1 MITARYNV
9 YFYGFILC
17 EFLNVL
23 VATSVLFLTN
33 KFLNHRF
40 LLYGLKVGKANTSW
54 RVKLNCSSPQVS
66 SYYRLPEE
74 EQRLQKNPMCEVFP
88 RIGGQDWRQEWNGLC

>member
-1 MITARYNV
+1 MILLINNISLIVVNVYCPRYNV

-23 VATSVLFLTN
+23 VATSVLFLTD

-40 LLYGLKVGKANTSW
+40 LLYGLKVGKANRVW
-54 RVKLNCSSPQVS
+54 RAKV
-66 SYYRLPEE
+66 
-74 EQRLQKNPMCEVFP
+74 
-88 RIGGQDWRQEWNGLC
+88 

>member
-1 MITARYNV
+1 M

-23 VATSVLFLTN
+23 VATSVLFLTD

-40 LLYGLKVGKANTSW
+40 LLYGLKVGKGNTIW
-54 RVKLNCSSPQVS
+54 RAKVKLF
-66 SYYRLPEE
+66 LPPGLLV
-74 EQRLQKNPMCEVFP
+74 LQTT
-88 RIGGQDWRQEWNGLC
+88 RGGTEASEKSNVRGVP

>member
-54 RVKLNCSSPQVS
+54 RVKLNCSSPPG
-66 SYYRLPEE
+66 LLL
-74 EQRLQKNPMCEVFP
+74 LQTT
-88 RIGGQDWRQEWNGLC
+88 RGGTEASEKSNVRGVP

>member
-1 MITARYNV
+1 MILLINSLLIVVNDNCPRYNV

-23 VATSVLFLTN
+23 VATSVLFLTD

-40 LLYGLKVGKANTSW
+40 LLYGLKVGKANTIW
-54 RVKLNCSSPQVS
+54 RAKVKLF
-66 SYYRLPEE
+66 LPPGLLV
-74 EQRLQKNPMCEVFP
+74 LQTT
-88 RIGGQDWRQEWNGLC
+88 RGGTETSEKSNVRGVP

>member
-1 MITARYNV
+1 MILINSLSIVVSINYPRYNV

-40 LLYGLKVGKANTSW
+40 LLYGLKVGKTNNVWS
-54 RVKLNCSSPQVS
+54 
-66 SYYRLPEE
+66 
-74 EQRLQKNPMCEVFP
+74 
-88 RIGGQDWRQEWNGLC
+88 

>member
-1 MITARYNV
+1 MILVINSLLTVTNVNCPRYNV

-40 LLYGLKVGKANTSW
+40 LLYGL
-54 RVKLNCSSPQVS
+54 QV
-66 SYYRLPEE
+66 
-74 EQRLQKNPMCEVFP
+74 V
-88 RIGGQDWRQEWNGLC
+88 

>member
-17 EFLNVL
+17 EFLNVV

-40 LLYGLKVGKANTSW
+40 LLYGLKVGKTNNLWS
-54 RVKLNCSSPQVS
+54 KS
-66 SYYRLPEE
+66 
-74 EQRLQKNPMCEVFP
+74 
-88 RIGGQDWRQEWNGLC
+88 

>member
-1 MITARYNV
+1 M

-33 KFLNHRF
+33 KFLNHSF
-40 LLYGLKVGKANTSW
+40 LLYGLKVGKLTISRAP
-54 RVKLNCSSPQVS
+54 VKLFLPPRSPCTTDYLRRNRAFRKIPCARSSLGSVG
-66 SYYRLPEE
+66 
-74 EQRLQKNPMCEVFP
+74 
-88 RIGGQDWRQEWNGLC
+88 RIGVMDSVD

>member
-1 MITARYNV
+1 MILVKISLLTVVSVNCPRYNV

-40 LLYGLKVGKANTSW
+40 LLYGLKVGIGNHLYRAK
-54 RVKLNCSSPQVS
+54 VKLFSPPGILV
-66 SYYRLPEE
+66 
-74 EQRLQKNPMCEVFP
+74 LQTA
-88 RIGGQDWRQEWNGLC
+88 